1 VADVERLRAAL
12 ERERNGT
19 MVLIGRRQ
27 LRSNNSWM
35 HNLEPLVKGKESCTA
50 HVHPDDAA
58 RLGLL
63 DGAAARV
70 SSRVG
75 EIEVQVE
82 VTDAVMPGVVSI
94 PHGWGHDV
102 PGTRM
107 SVARAHP
114 GANSNALADEELID
128 PLSGNA
134 VLNGI
139 PVQLAPAG
147 SASLER
153 DQQVWA

>member
-1 VADVERLRAAL
+1 VGHEQIVAEVARLRASL
-12 ERERNGT
+12 ERERDGEL
-19 MVLIGRRQ
+19 VLIGRRQ

-35 HNLEPLVKGKESCTA
+35 HNLEPLVRGKPACTA
-50 HVHPDDAA
+50 LVHPDDAA
-58 RLGLL
+58 RLGLT
-63 DGAAARV
+63 DGGSARL

-75 EIEVQVE
+75 AIEAQVE

-94 PHGWGHDV
+94 PHGWGHGA

-107 SVARAHP
+107 AVAAAHA
-114 GANSNALADEELID
+114 GANSNVLTDELAID

-139 PVQLAPAG
+139 PVELAPA
-147 SASLER
+147 
-153 DQQVWA
+153 